1 MKEERPASGKGG
13 RLRAALSVEV
23 LPDPGGVLSF
33 AALAATVALFLSM
46 RPSRG
51 GAFGGLIAAL
61 PGAFRGALLDAG
73 VEAVGQAF
81 LILGPA
87 IALYG
92 GLCALRREPGRLLP
106 ALSAAGG
113 GLLSLVNGCALLAT
127 FVL

>member
-1 MKEERPASGKGG
+1 MKEERPASAKRG
-13 RLRAALSVEV
+13 RLRAALSLEV

-33 AALAATVALFLSM
+33 ATLLSTVALLLSM
-46 RPSRG
+46 RPSSG
-51 GAFGGLIAAL
+51 GVFGGLLAAL
-61 PGAFRGALLDAG
+61 PLALRGPVLDAA

-92 GLCALRREPGRLLP
+92 GLSALRREPGRLLA

-127 FVL
+127 FLL